1 MPYAFFEVE
10 HSTDIQ
16 NSLLKFF
23 DLQDFHSKMY
33 IVADN
38 KRASEFDKKLH
49 YRAFKELVDDKRV
62 TFLSYETLN
71 KIYDQT
77 IGYKKNMILL

>member
-1 MPYAFFEVE
+1 
-10 HSTDIQ
+10 
-16 NSLLKFF
+16 
-23 DLQDFHSKMY
+23 MY

-77 IGYKKNMILL
+77 IGYKKI